1 MDKLDYD
8 RPEDTSETK
17 SRAGTFIL
25 LAVVV
30 AVILAAVATG
40 QVYWR

>member
-8 RPEDTSETK
+8 RPEDSRETT

-30 AVILAAVATG
+30 AAILAAIATG
-40 QVYWR
+40 QVDWR

>member
-8 RPEDTSETK
+8 RPEDSRETN
-17 SRAGTFIL
+17 SRAGIFIL

-30 AVILAAVATG
+30 AVILAAIATG
-40 QVYWR
+40 QVDWR

>member
-8 RPEDTSETK
+8 RPEDSRETNG
-17 SRAGTFIL
+17 RAGTFIL

>member
-8 RPEDTSETK
+8 RPEDGQETK

-30 AVILAAVATG
+30 AVILAAIATG
-40 QVYWR
+40 QVHWR